1 MFDLTREEVIKT
13 LENYEKIMDRVADV
27 VGEIGFT
34 NEEFDALD
42 SEKTDFGKDKVYV
55 TAYDSHYDLYDSRSG
70 SFPLDFLFENEEQH
84 KDWYKNKEV
93 EKEKERDSNILDYIE
108 AFRFNYKNSG
118 VDEDTVAISICNGKK
133 NYLSSILNGQ
143 APNFEKHSK
152 GHFIFDAPTYTMYKI
167 INGTVNKLFST
178 EDVNSCKAMNYIE
191 TLYAVLRR

>member
-93 EKEKERDSNILDYIE
+93 EKEKEREREEEQRQKERELE
-108 AFRFNYKNSG
+108 ELQRLK
-118 VDEDTVAISICNGKK
+118 
-133 NYLSSILNGQ
+133 
-143 APNFEKHSK
+143 EKYEK
-152 GHFIFDAPTYTMYKI
+152 
-167 INGTVNKLFST
+167 
-178 EDVNSCKAMNYIE
+178 
-191 TLYAVLRR
+191 